1 MEDIK
6 DFKQLHYYGNGGK
19 ELTREEIKKIG
30 LEPKPYLSLDECA
43 YQAAYDLSNDWAK
56 DNPDWGDVKEA
67 YRRGAND
74 GIKYAER
81 VFTDLFKKLTKGTGL
96 FKDDNIAGGF

>member
-1 MEDIK
+1 MENIK
-6 DFKQLHYYGNGGK
+6 DFKKIFCYDGNGRK
-19 ELTREEIKKIG
+19 LTQEELKPMG
-30 LEPKPYLSLDECA
+30 LAGDYYSSLEECA

-56 DNPDWGDVKEA
+56 DNPDWDDVKEA

-81 VFTDLFKKLTKGTGL
+81 VLTDLFKKLTKGTGL
-96 FKDDNIAGGF
+96 FKDDE